1 MLRDRVT
8 SVDKKARRIQAAEE
22 SIRKW
27 RVIQLGSSLPLM
39 LCVMFMLYFREVSV
53 FGIVAFFLILVI
65 GVMFPEMKSDVAEI
79 RVIIAEENSM
89 LRLELKKLPKDQ
101 ILRLLKESAAQGL
114 RKQSP
119 GSREE

>member
-1 MLRDRVT
+1 LLRDRVT

>member
-1 MLRDRVT
+1 MT